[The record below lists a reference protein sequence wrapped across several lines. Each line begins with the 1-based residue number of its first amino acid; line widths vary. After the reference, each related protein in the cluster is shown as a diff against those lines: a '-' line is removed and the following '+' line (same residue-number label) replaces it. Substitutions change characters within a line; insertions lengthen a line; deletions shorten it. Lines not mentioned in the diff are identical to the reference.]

1 MILHIYHCS
10 YGNTIIFNTRIK
22 QRFKQTL
29 DHKTIY
35 IIQHSN
41 LLPKPL
47 KINNFANIIHQ
58 PTINEY
64 IKKTYATYLPNNLGG
79 RQKQSILDD
88 EDLKRQE

>member
-1 MILHIYHCS
+1 MILHIYHFS
-10 YGNTIIFNTRIK
+10 HDNTIIFNTRIK

-29 DHKTIY
+29 YHKTIY
-35 IIQHSN
+35 NRDSN